1 MNTFVKLF
9 YTVHRNTV
17 IMSTTLSPSRTKHV
31 IQTKNK
37 QTKTLNKLD
46 AKKHQDVLGK
56 SKQFLQGNQFSPP
69 VYRVACKTSLCITHS
84 SQVQQHVKHVDS
96 VCKVLFLEQR
106 EGLGFRLLHSA
117 RLSRAGAPRFSGV
130 GYLGVFARV
139 AGGKCASVCMV
150 V

>member
-1 MNTFVKLF
+1 
-9 YTVHRNTV
+9 
-17 IMSTTLSPSRTKHV
+17 MSATLSPSINKH
-31 IQTKNK
+31 IYTKNPNNSD
-37 QTKTLNKLD
+37 T
-46 AKKHQDVLGK
+46 KKHQDVLGK

-96 VCKVLFLEQR
+96 PRTSVQLLFLEQR
-106 EGLGFRLLHSA
+106 EGLGFRLMHSA
-117 RLSRAGAPRFSGV
+117 RPSRAGAPRFSGV